1 MRRIFQTWWPLA
13 ASWLLMAIEGPA
25 ISAVVARL
33 PNPRINLAAWGGVVF
48 PLALLI
54 EAPIIMMLAAST
66 ALSKDW
72 ASYHRLRTYMMR
84 AGGALTV
91 LHILVSF
98 TSLYDVVVVDLIR
111 VPAEIV
117 EPARMGMRLMTPW
130 TWFIAFRR
138 FNQGALIRFGHSE
151 AVSIGTVIRLCANG
165 LVLGSGLL
173 LGSISGIVVAGCAV
187 VLGVACEALYAG
199 WRIRPVLNDQ
209 LKIAPPVEDPLT
221 QRSFLAF
228 YIPLAMTSVI
238 TMWVRPIGS
247 AALSRMPKALESL
260 AIWPVVSGMIFMLCS
275 LGVAYNEVVVAL
287 LEEQR
292 AIYSLRRYATWMAG
306 GATLLFI
313 LIAGTPL
320 STLWFER
327 ISALA
332 PPLSKMAREA
342 LWFALPLPGL
352 NVLLSWF
359 QGTIVHSRRTR
370 GITEAVLIS
379 LLTTCVILIAGV
391 LWGQTTGLV
400 VGWFAF
406 SVGAVVQSVWL
417 WIRSRPLVEVLELSS
432 VVQEAG

>member
-1 MRRIFQTWWPLA
+1 
-13 ASWLLMAIEGPA
+13 MAIEGPA

-48 PLALLI
+48 PLTLLI

-72 ASYHRLRTYMMR
+72 ASYRRLRTYMMR
-84 AGGALTV
+84 AGGVLTA

-111 VPAEIV
+111 VPQEIV

-151 AVSIGTVIRLCANG
+151 AVSIGTVIRLSANG
-165 LVLGSGLL
+165 LVLGCGLL

-199 WRIRPVLNDQ
+199 WRIRPVQNDQ
-209 LKIAPPVEDPLT
+209 LKIAPQVDDPLT
-221 QRSFLAF
+221 LRSFLAF
-228 YIPLAMTSVI
+228 YIPLAMTSLI

-247 AALSRMPKALESL
+247 AAMSRMPEALESL

-287 LEEQR
+287 LDEQN

-306 GATLLFI
+306 AATLLFI

-332 PPLSKMAREA
+332 PSLSKIAREA
-342 LWFALPLPGL
+342 LWFTLPLPGL
-352 NVLLSWF
+352 NVLQSWF

-391 LWGQTTGLV
+391 LWGQTIGLF
-400 VGWFAF
+400 VGLFAF
-406 SVGAVVQSVWL
+406 SVGAVAQNVWL

-432 VVQEAG
+432 VVQKAG